1 MNNDYNVESNSAWR
15 NIGAVP
21 FVTVVTPVYNRKDT
35 ILRAMQSVERQSY
48 KDMEYIVVNDG
59 STDSTEEIIID
70 FLHKTTVPMLYVK
83 KDNGGVHTARN
94 LGIKLAR
101 GEMYMC
107 NDSDDESL
115 DKSYA
120 YDISPLNAGKRK
132 ILCKKSFNI

>member
-115 DKSYA
+115 
-120 YDISPLNAGKRK
+120 
-132 ILCKKSFNI
+132 